1 MPHVVIMPWG
11 ILTMSGGEWKMKR
24 NRLRATY
31 FAIFVAVLCIEILI
45 GVYVRDAFVRPY
57 VGDVLVVVLIYCLI
71 RVIKPMGVKLMPL
84 YVFAFACGVELLQ
97 LIDVVGI
104 LGIPKGSVIAIMIGS
119 TFSFPDIICYAV
131 GCTIVAVTEFLVKL
145 KK

>member
-1 MPHVVIMPWG
+1 
-11 ILTMSGGEWKMKR
+11 MKR

-45 GVYVRDAFVRPY
+45 GVYVRDAFIRPY

-71 RVIKPMGVKLMPL
+71 RVIKPMGVRLMPL

-104 LGIPKGSVIAIMIGS
+104 LGIPKGSVVAIMIGS

-131 GCTIVAVTEFLVKL
+131 GCTIVAATVFLAKL

>member
-1 MPHVVIMPWG
+1 
-11 ILTMSGGEWKMKR
+11 MKR

-31 FAIFVAVLCIEILI
+31 FAIFAAILCIEILI

-71 RVIKPMGVKLMPL
+71 RIIKPMGVKLMPL

-97 LIDVVGI
+97 LIDVV
-104 LGIPKGSVIAIMIGS
+104 
-119 TFSFPDIICYAV
+119 
-131 GCTIVAVTEFLVKL
+131 
-145 KK
+145 

>member
-1 MPHVVIMPWG
+1 
-11 ILTMSGGEWKMKR
+11 MKR

-71 RVIKPMGVKLMPL
+71 RVIKPMGVRLMPL
-84 YVFAFACGVELLQ
+84 YVFAFACGVEFLQ

-104 LGIPKGSVIAIMIGS
+104 LGIPKGSVVAIIIGS

-131 GCTIVAVTEFLVKL
+131 GCTIVAVTEFLVKI